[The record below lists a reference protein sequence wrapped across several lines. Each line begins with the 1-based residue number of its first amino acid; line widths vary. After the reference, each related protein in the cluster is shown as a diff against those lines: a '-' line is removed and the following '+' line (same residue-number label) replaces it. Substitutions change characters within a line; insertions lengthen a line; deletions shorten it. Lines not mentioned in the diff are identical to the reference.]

1 MGRYNRQEPGP
12 RPIKITFAREVTQWE
27 VLKHTWTLKQN
38 KRLARVY
45 VRRDLTK
52 DERMKIN
59 KISEE
64 TRKRNNERTEKQRS
78 EFFWKSKGI
87 EEPKKVYF
95 FSVGGGAGE
104 GGGGIR

>member
-1 MGRYNRQEPGP
+1 MRRKPACPPPGASW
-12 RPIKITFAREVTQWE
+12 RSLLVYKYIYIYIYR
-27 VLKHTWTLKQN
+27 HTLT
-38 KRLARVY
+38 RTH

-59 KISEE
+59 KISKE